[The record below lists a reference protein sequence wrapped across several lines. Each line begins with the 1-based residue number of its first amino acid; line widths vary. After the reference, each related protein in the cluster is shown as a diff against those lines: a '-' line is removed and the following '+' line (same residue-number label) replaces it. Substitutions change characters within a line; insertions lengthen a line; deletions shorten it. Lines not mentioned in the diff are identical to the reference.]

1 MDKRPYTPPTIV
13 RVKLEH
19 QQAVLVQCSTF
30 ATSLSTSSASF
41 RCHPLGGPS
50 GLDCRKHSTA
60 RNRDSNA
67 TS

>member
-19 QQAVLVQCSTF
+19 QQAVLTPCSTT
-30 ATSLSTSSASF
+30 ATSLSQSSASL
-41 RCHPLGGPS
+41 RCQPS
-50 GLDCRKHSTA
+50 AAPGLNCRKHSTA
-60 RNRDSNA
+60 RNRDSNS

>member
-19 QQAVLVQCSTF
+19 QQAVLVVCSTL
-30 ATSLSTSSASF
+30 ATTLSTSSASLQ
-41 RCHPLGGPS
+41 CHDNLG
-50 GLDCRKHSTA
+50 LNCRKHSTT
-60 RNRDSNA
+60 RNRDRNA

>member
-19 QQAVLVQCSTF
+19 QQAVLATCSTA
-30 ATSLSTSSASF
+30 ATTLSTSSGQL
-41 RCHPLGGPS
+41 RCHPPTS
-50 GLDCRKHSTA
+50 LDCRKSGTTPG
-60 RNRDSNA
+60 RDQNA

>member
-19 QQAVLVQCSTF
+19 QQAVLAQCSTL
-30 ATSLSTSSASF
+30 ATTLSTSSASL
-41 RCHPLGGPS
+41 RCHPPAS
-50 GLDCRKHSTA
+50 LDCRKHSTA
-60 RNRDSNA
+60 RSRDSSS

>member
-19 QQAVLVQCSTF
+19 QQAVLAQCSTT
-30 ATSLSTSSASF
+30 ATSLSTQAGLKCKLQSLGASV
-41 RCHPLGGPS
+41 
-50 GLDCRKHSTA
+50 DCRKAAGNNTG
-60 RNRDSNA
+60 RQQTA